1 MRAKERSSIYYF
13 GPWDKSSLQY
23 IWFSM
28 FEFVKH
34 TSKFQISSS
43 DSSVCQMSNKDII
56 TELVLFRAQIPCYI
70 LVEFAARDAINPTLH
85 GSKRTGWVDPPSDV
99 STKKVVLLDCARCAC
114 LSWYVQNSSRH
125 YYCMSTTKKELSKS
139 AVVMVVSS
147 SFIALFGLIWIFV

>member
-1 MRAKERSSIYYF
+1 
-13 GPWDKSSLQY
+13 
-23 IWFSM
+23 M

-70 LVEFAARDAINPTLH
+70 LVEFADRDAINPTLH

-99 STKKVVLLDCARCAC
+99 STKKVVLLDGARCAC
-114 LSWYVQNSSRH
+114 LS
-125 YYCMSTTKKELSKS
+125 
-139 AVVMVVSS
+139 
-147 SFIALFGLIWIFV
+147 